1 MTNYILKFLIPSIFI
16 ISCSSEEKKNMN
28 IIGSIDGLKKGT
40 LYLQKISDSLIKNV
54 DSIEID
60 GNSKYKLGDNISDSE
75 VYYLYLKK
83 NDGDTLNDRIPF
95 FAEKGDIIINTR
107 LATFESSAKISGSN
121 NHIIWQEYKNMIR
134 KFDDRNLKIINEYIN
149 NKDNMTDKERLM
161 IFDEETN
168 KLLKRRY
175 LYSLNF
181 SMRNNFSE
189 VSAFIAL
196 YEIPNTNPKYID
208 SVYNNF
214 TENVKNSVYGNL
226 LKQKLNQE
234 NIN

>member
-1 MTNYILKFLIPSIFI
+1 MNYIVKILFLSIFFVN
-16 ISCSSEEKKNMN
+16 CSSPKKKNMN
-28 IIGSIDGLKKGT
+28 ITGSIDGLKKGT

-60 GNSKYKLGDNISDSE
+60 GNNDFKLGDNITDSE

-95 FAEKGDIIINTR
+95 FGEKGDIIITTR
-107 LATFESSAKISGSN
+107 LSTFESSAKISGSN
-121 NHIIWQEYKNMIR
+121 NHILWQEYKNMIR
-134 KFDDRNLKIINEYIN
+134 KFDDSNLKIINEYIN
-149 NKDNMTDKERLM
+149 NKDNMTDKERL
-161 IFDEETN
+161 ILFDEETN

-196 YEIPNTNPKYID
+196 YEIPNTSPKYID

-226 LKQKLNQE
+226 LKQKLNLEVE
-234 NIN
+234 N

>member
-1 MTNYILKFLIPSIFI
+1 MNYIVKFLFLSIFFVN
-16 ISCSSEEKKNMN
+16 CSPPKKKNMN
-28 IIGSIDGLKKGT
+28 ITGSIDGLKKGT

-60 GNSKYKLGDNISDSE
+60 GNNDFKLGDNITDSE
-75 VYYLYLKK
+75 VYYLYIKK
-83 NDGDTLNDRIPF
+83 NDVDTLNDRIPF
-95 FAEKGDIIINTR
+95 FGEKGDIIITTR
-107 LATFESSAKISGSN
+107 LSTFESSAKISGSN
-121 NHIIWQEYKNMIR
+121 NHILWQEYKNMMR
-134 KFDDRNLKIINEYIN
+134 KFDDSNLKIINEYIN
-149 NKDNMTDKERLM
+149 NKDNMTDKERL
-161 IFDEETN
+161 ILFDEETN

-196 YEIPNTNPKYID
+196 YEIPNTSPKYID
-208 SVYNNF
+208 SVFNNF

-226 LKQKLNQE
+226 LKQKLNLGVE
-234 NIN
+234 N

>member
-1 MTNYILKFLIPSIFI
+1 MNYIVKILFLSIFFVN
-16 ISCSSEEKKNMN
+16 CSSPKKKNMN
-28 IIGSIDGLKKGT
+28 ITGSIDGLKKGT

-60 GNSKYKLGDNISDSE
+60 GNNDFKLGDNITDSE

-95 FAEKGDIIINTR
+95 FGEKGDIIITTR
-107 LATFESSAKISGSN
+107 LSTFESSAKISGSN
-121 NHIIWQEYKNMIR
+121 NHILWQEYKNMMR
-134 KFDDRNLKIINEYIN
+134 KFDDSNLKIINEYIN
-149 NKDNMTDKERLM
+149 NKDNMTDKERL
-161 IFDEETN
+161 ILFDEETN

-196 YEIPNTNPKYID
+196 YEIPNTSPKYID
-208 SVYNNF
+208 SVFNNF

-226 LKQKLNQE
+226 LKQKLNLEVE
-234 NIN
+234 N

>member
-1 MTNYILKFLIPSIFI
+1 MNYIVKILFLSIFFVN
-16 ISCSSEEKKNMN
+16 CSSPKKKNMN
-28 IIGSIDGLKKGT
+28 ITGSIDGLKKGT

-60 GNSKYKLGDNISDSE
+60 GNNDFKLGDNITDSE

-95 FAEKGDIIINTR
+95 FGEKGDIIITTR
-107 LATFESSAKISGSN
+107 LSTFESSAKISGSN
-121 NHIIWQEYKNMIR
+121 NHILWQEYKNMIR
-134 KFDDRNLKIINEYIN
+134 KFDDSNLKIINEYVN
-149 NKDNMTDKERLM
+149 NKDIMTDKERL
-161 IFDEETN
+161 ILFDEETN

-196 YEIPNTNPKYID
+196 YEIPNTSPKYID

-226 LKQKLNQE
+226 LKQKLNLEVQ
-234 NIN
+234 N

>member
-1 MTNYILKFLIPSIFI
+1 MNYIVKILFLSIFFVN
-16 ISCSSEEKKNMN
+16 CSSPKKKNMN
-28 IIGSIDGLKKGT
+28 ITGSIDGLKKGT

-60 GNSKYKLGDNISDSE
+60 GNNDFKLGDNITDSE

-95 FAEKGDIIINTR
+95 FGEKGDIIITTR
-107 LATFESSAKISGSN
+107 LSTFESSAKISGSN
-121 NHIIWQEYKNMIR
+121 NHILWQEYKNMIR
-134 KFDDRNLKIINEYIN
+134 KFDDSNLKIINEYIN
-149 NKDNMTDKERLM
+149 NKDIMTDKERL
-161 IFDEETN
+161 ILFDEETN

-196 YEIPNTNPKYID
+196 YEIPNTSPKYID

-226 LKQKLNQE
+226 LKQKLNLEVE
-234 NIN
+234 N

>member
-1 MTNYILKFLIPSIFI
+1 MNYIVKILFLSIFFVN
-16 ISCSSEEKKNMN
+16 CSSPKKKNMN
-28 IIGSIDGLKKGT
+28 ITGSIDGLKKGT

-60 GNSKYKLGDNISDSE
+60 GNNDFKLGDNITDSE

-95 FAEKGDIIINTR
+95 FGEKGDIIITTR
-107 LATFESSAKISGSN
+107 LSTFESSAKITGSN
-121 NHIIWQEYKNMIR
+121 NHILWQEYKNMIR
-134 KFDDRNLKIINEYIN
+134 KFDDSNLKIINEYIN
-149 NKDNMTDKERLM
+149 NKDIMTDKERL
-161 IFDEETN
+161 ILFDEETN

-196 YEIPNTNPKYID
+196 YEIPNTSPKYID

-226 LKQKLNQE
+226 LKQKLNLEVE
-234 NIN
+234 N

>member
-1 MTNYILKFLIPSIFI
+1 MNYIVKIFFLSIFFVN
-16 ISCSSEEKKNMN
+16 CSSPKKKNMN
-28 IIGSIDGLKKGT
+28 ITGSIDGLKKGT

-60 GNSKYKLGDNISDSE
+60 GNNDFKLGDNITDSE

-95 FAEKGDIIINTR
+95 FGEKGDIIITTR
-107 LATFESSAKISGSN
+107 LSTFESSAKISGSN
-121 NHIIWQEYKNMIR
+121 NHILWQEYKNMIS
-134 KFDDRNLKIINEYIN
+134 KFDDSNLKIINEYIN
-149 NKDNMTDKERLM
+149 NKDIMTDKERL
-161 IFDEETN
+161 ILFDEETN

-196 YEIPNTNPKYID
+196 YEIPNTSPKYID

-226 LKQKLNQE
+226 LKQKLNLGVE
-234 NIN
+234 N

>member
-1 MTNYILKFLIPSIFI
+1 MNYIVKFLFLSIFFVN
-16 ISCSSEEKKNMN
+16 CSSPKKKNMN
-28 IIGSIDGLKKGT
+28 ITGSIDGLKKGT

-60 GNSKYKLGDNISDSE
+60 GNNDFKLGDNITDSE

-95 FAEKGDIIINTR
+95 FAEKGDIIITTR
-107 LATFESSAKISGSN
+107 LSTFESSAKISGSN
-121 NHIIWQEYKNMIR
+121 NHILWQEYKNMMR
-134 KFDDRNLKIINEYIN
+134 KFDDSNLKIINEYIN

-189 VSAFIAL
+189 VSAFVAL

-226 LKQKLNQE
+226 LKQKLNLD
-234 NIN
+234 NKN

>member
-1 MTNYILKFLIPSIFI
+1 MNYIVKFLFLSIFFVN
-16 ISCSSEEKKNMN
+16 CSSPKKKNMN
-28 IIGSIDGLKKGT
+28 ITGSIDGLKKGT

-60 GNSKYKLGDNISDSE
+60 GNNDFKLGDNITDSE

-95 FAEKGDIIINTR
+95 FGEKGDIIITTR
-107 LATFESSAKISGSN
+107 LSTFESSAKISGSN
-121 NHIIWQEYKNMIR
+121 NHILWQEYKNMMR
-134 KFDDRNLKIINEYIN
+134 KFDDSNLKIINEYIN
-149 NKDNMTDKERLM
+149 NKDNMTDKERL
-161 IFDEETN
+161 ILFDEETN

-196 YEIPNTNPKYID
+196 YEIPNTSPKYID
-208 SVYNNF
+208 SVFNNF

-226 LKQKLNQE
+226 LKQKLNLEVE
-234 NIN
+234 N

>member
-1 MTNYILKFLIPSIFI
+1 MNYIVKILFLSIFFVN
-16 ISCSSEEKKNMN
+16 CSSPKKKNMN
-28 IIGSIDGLKKGT
+28 ITGSIDGLKKGT

-60 GNSKYKLGDNISDSE
+60 GNNDFKLGDNITDSE

-95 FAEKGDIIINTR
+95 FGEKGDIIITTR
-107 LATFESSAKISGSN
+107 LSTFESSAKISGSN
-121 NHIIWQEYKNMIR
+121 NHILWQEYKNMIR
-134 KFDDRNLKIINEYIN
+134 KFDDSNLKIINEYVN
-149 NKDNMTDKERLM
+149 NKDIMTDKERL
-161 IFDEETN
+161 ILFDEETN

-196 YEIPNTNPKYID
+196 YEIPNTSPKYID

-226 LKQKLNQE
+226 LKQKLNLEVE
-234 NIN
+234 N

>member
-1 MTNYILKFLIPSIFI
+1 MNYIVKILFLSIFFVN
-16 ISCSSEEKKNMN
+16 CSSPKKKNMN
-28 IIGSIDGLKKGT
+28 ITGSIDGLKKGT

-60 GNSKYKLGDNISDSE
+60 GNNDFKLGDNITDSE

-95 FAEKGDIIINTR
+95 FGEKGDIIITTR
-107 LATFESSAKISGSN
+107 LSTFESSAKISGSN
-121 NHIIWQEYKNMIR
+121 NHILWQEYKNMIS
-134 KFDDRNLKIINEYIN
+134 KFDDSNLKIINEYIN
-149 NKDNMTDKERLM
+149 NKDIMTDKERL
-161 IFDEETN
+161 ILFDEETN

-196 YEIPNTNPKYID
+196 YEIPNTSPKYID

-226 LKQKLNQE
+226 LKQKLNLEVE
-234 NIN
+234 N